1 MEGILTTA
9 VDSRSSRSAPA
20 LADKFYVY
28 MAITCA
34 TVAFLGFAP
43 TYWMGLLK
51 GGFAAHPVIH
61 IHAIVFFAWALFFVM
76 QTWLTASRQI
86 ASHRAM
92 GLVAISLAT
101 LMTVLGVLAAIS
113 SMRSAAALG
122 LAEQGKA
129 FAIVPIGSIAFFVA
143 VFAAAVA
150 NVRRTE
156 WHKRLMIVA
165 GVSIL
170 DAPIARWFMTFFAPP
185 GAVGPPPVAVDM
197 GPSLIAFLIL
207 VAAMVFDW
215 RTGGRPHPAYLI
227 SGAAYVAW
235 KVLQV
240 PVSETQAWQAIAGFI
255 LGLAG

>member
-1 MEGILTTA
+1 MTTA
-9 VDSRSSRSAPA
+9 VDSRSSRSARA

-34 TVAFLGFAP
+34 VVAFIGFAP

-51 GGFAAHPVIH
+51 GGFPAHPVIH
-61 IHAIVFFAWALFFVM
+61 VHAIVFFAWALFLVM
-76 QTWLTASRQI
+76 QTWLAASRQI

-113 SMRSAAALG
+113 GMRTATALG
-122 LAEQGKA
+122 LAEAGQA
-129 FAIVPIGSIAFFVA
+129 FAIVPIGSIAFFAV

-150 NVRRTE
+150 NVRRIE
-156 WHKRLMIVA
+156 WHKRLMVVA

-170 DAPIARWFMTFFAPP
+170 DAPIARWFLVLLAPP

-207 VAAMVFDW
+207 VAAMAFDW
-215 RTGGRPHPAYLI
+215 RTRGRPHPAYLI
-227 SGAAYVAW
+227 GGAAYVAL

-240 PVSETQAWQAIAGFI
+240 PVSETQAWHAISGFI